1 MLISQHYR
9 KKKYILFFIHIKY
22 YFFWNSFEEAFAL
35 LIREVETIKRD
46 NISKHTNTNDKT
58 SKITHRPHGTGI
70 STVDT
75 VNSLIGKYSKNIL
88 FIIFVFSLKES
99 NRGVTHTFE
108 TINNVADWDNKAV
121 KQWLERIG
129 LTK

>member
-9 KKKYILFFIHIKY
+9 KNFLFTLNII
-22 YFFWNSFEEAFAL
+22 FWNSFEEAFAL

-75 VNSLIGKYSKNIL
+75 VNSLIGKYSKKY
-88 FIIFVFSLKES
+88 FIYNFRFFFLKES

-121 KQWLERIG
+121 KEWLERIG
-129 LTK
+129 LMK